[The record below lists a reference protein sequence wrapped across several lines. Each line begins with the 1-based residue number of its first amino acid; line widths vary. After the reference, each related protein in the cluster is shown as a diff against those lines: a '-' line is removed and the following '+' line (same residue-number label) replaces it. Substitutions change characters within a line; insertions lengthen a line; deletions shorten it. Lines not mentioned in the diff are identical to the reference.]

1 MLLRLLNPIVWSPRR
16 APGKFFDFALAEQ
29 ASVVDMLE
37 AARLTKCTKR
47 AALYL
52 RHAGDEARHASLFT
66 EHSNTLRL
74 EQGKPSLG
82 HPIADTES
90 LFAAHGEEFFLA
102 FVHVG
107 ETSALSQFPAYI
119 AYFAKTGAKRGQ
131 VLLEGIHADEEHHA
145 RYTLRLLIELCGQ
158 KAADKLVRRAKRW
171 RAWRAWRRAGNAI
184 ASRVHLVVM
193 LLLYA
198 LTTPLALAIRVF
210 QPAVRGW
217 RQLK

>member
-1 MLLRLLNPIVWSPRR
+1 
-16 APGKFFDFALAEQ
+16 
-29 ASVVDMLE
+29 MLE

-52 RHAGDEARHASLFT
+52 RHAGDEARHAGLFS
-66 EHSNTLRL
+66 EHSNALRL
-74 EQGKPSLG
+74 EQGKPSFG
-82 HPIADTES
+82 HPIADTEA
-90 LFAAHGEEFFLA
+90 LFSAHGEEFFLA

-119 AYFAKTGAKRGQ
+119 SYFAKTGALRGK

-145 RYTLRLLIELCGQ
+145 RYTLKLLIELCGQ
-158 KAADKLVRRAKRW
+158 EAADKLIRRAKRW
-171 RAWRAWRRAGNAI
+171 RVWRAWRRAGNGI
-184 ASRVHLVVM
+184 ARRVYLVLM
-193 LLLYA
+193 LALYA

-210 QPAVRGW
+210 QPAGRGW